1 MFKFKNIFL
10 FNYKLFLPIHWLPI
24 GQTFEIIKEWK
35 RSENINAYPE
45 HFNPTG
51 LYRQGLS
58 PTNLSCNFQW
68 KQERLVTIYEFI
80 ISSDDEHFIKG
91 LIVQYGIILLLRSLF
106 RVHNYYLYGTS
117 IPFHSI
123 LFRISY
129 FDDRNKNQRA
139 VPLFNFKHFT
149 CALTLKRIKTK
160 TVIFS

>member
-1 MFKFKNIFL
+1 MAA
-10 FNYKLFLPIHWLPI
+10 HWSE
-24 GQTFEIIKEWK
+24 FRKEWK
-35 RSENINAYPE
+35 RWENINAYPE
-45 HFNPTG
+45 HFNPAG
-51 LYRQGLS
+51 LYREGLS
-58 PTNLSCNFQW
+58 SHELIVQFSMETRGTCNY
-68 KQERLVTIYEFI
+68 IYEFI

-123 LFRISY
+123 LFGISY

-139 VPLFNFKHFT
+139 RAPLFNFKHFT

>member
-1 MFKFKNIFL
+1 MLIPSTLIRLAYIAKGS
-10 FNYKLFLPIHWLPI
+10 LPM
-24 GQTFEIIKEWK
+24 
-35 RSENINAYPE
+35 
-45 HFNPTG
+45 
-51 LYRQGLS
+51 
-58 PTNLSCNFQW
+58 NLSCNFQW
-68 KQERLVTIYEFI
+68 KQEGPVTIYEFI

-117 IPFHSI
+117 ILFHSI
-123 LFRISY
+123 LFGISY

-139 VPLFNFKHFT
+139 RAPLFNFKHFT